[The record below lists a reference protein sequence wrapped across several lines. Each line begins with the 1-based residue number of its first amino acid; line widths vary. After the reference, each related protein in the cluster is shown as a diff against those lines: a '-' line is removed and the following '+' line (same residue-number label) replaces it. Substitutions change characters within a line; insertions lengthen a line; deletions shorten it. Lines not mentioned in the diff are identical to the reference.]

1 MHERHR
7 PSKEVA
13 EIGYK
18 GLMDRDMIVIPGAI
32 NKAMVASRRLL
43 SEHALAKMT
52 EKQYEDVS
60 PEDRTRTRGDKKS
73 SPAL

>member
-1 MHERHR
+1 
-7 PSKEVA
+7 
-13 EIGYK
+13 
-18 GLMDRDMIVIPGAI
+18 MDRDMIVIPGAI